1 MVLHKNKWDH
11 KAKIAY
17 LKKHGLTRPK
27 QQPQITPKWSSKK
40 SSNSSK
46 FVYEDNSD
54 SEWDSEDEALLN
66 HFYPEIAEQN
76 ISDEQKF
83 KIKKQIVN
91 GLREKAEKE
100 ESERTENEGGE
111 SAGIDLSGNPDN
123 FSDGEDNLDAE
134 SEMGGIY
141 LGTEPEEEIQLPDL
155 ELRLSDFVISD
166 LNKAKLRKLLKN
178 KISDTLLEDYGIASY
193 KDTVKSTDYND
204 VKRKTLDVNEISLEN
219 LQGFKIGQKKEDDGV
234 RSLTS
239 EELQEHAERSKKLES
254 AKLYEAI
261 KKKFGEAETQRRV
274 IEINNF
280 NENDERLVK
289 VLNLKLSK
297 DETKFLLDDDLD
309 LLLGSSAKSESLQPQ
324 GNVGLDDLLELAKG
338 GNNNTGDSEAGKK
351 VSVKISKGD
360 EEFLDDL
367 LG

>member
-1 MVLHKNKWDH
+1 M
-11 KAKIAY
+11 
-17 LKKHGLTRPK
+17 
-27 QQPQITPKWSSKK
+27 
-40 SSNSSK
+40 
-46 FVYEDNSD
+46 YEDNSD
-54 SEWDSEDEALLN
+54 DEWDSEDEALLN

-76 ISDEQKF
+76 ISNEQKF
-83 KIKKQIVN
+83 KIKRQIVN

-100 ESERTENEGGE
+100 ESERNENEE
-111 SAGIDLSGNPDN
+111 SGNRIHLPENLGD
-123 FSDGEDNLDAE
+123 SDEEGDLDSE

-166 LNKAKLRKLLKN
+166 FNKAKLRKLLKN

-193 KDTVKSTDYND
+193 KDTVKSTDYNE

-219 LQGFKIGQKKEDDGV
+219 LQGFKIGQKEENDGV

-239 EELQEHAERSKKLES
+239 EEMQEHAERSKKLES

-309 LLLGSSAKSESLQPQ
+309 LLLGSSAKTESLQPQ

-338 GNNNTGDSEAGKK
+338 GNEKNGDSEANKK
-351 VSVKISKGD
+351 VSLKISKGD
-360 EEFLDDL
+360 EDFLDDL